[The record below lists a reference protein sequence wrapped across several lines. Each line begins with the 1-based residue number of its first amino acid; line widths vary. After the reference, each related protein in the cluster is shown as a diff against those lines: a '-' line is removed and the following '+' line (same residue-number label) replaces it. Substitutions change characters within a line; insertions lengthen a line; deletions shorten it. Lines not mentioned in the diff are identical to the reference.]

1 MTSWVVVGVVTVR
14 ETVRTSLVSHMRIA
28 WEPPAKP
35 RPRGIEAR
43 RGRRA
48 PRGLGTV
55 VPGMVSERAAT
66 ILVVDDDRAIADTV
80 ADGLAVAGH
89 RTLRAATGAEALEV
103 LRTQRPDLV
112 ILDVTMP
119 HVDGWTVLETMRRRG
134 LTTPVVMLTARHE
147 REDVVRGLRL
157 GADDYVAKPFGL
169 EELLLRVGAVLRRA
183 APPPDATRVLEC
195 GALRLDLDAVTV
207 TQRGADVALSP
218 TEYRL
223 LEELMRHRE
232 HVVSKADLL
241 ERVWGYDADSESTV
255 VETYVS
261 YLRRKLTVDG
271 ESPIVTVRGFGVK
284 VVALP

>member
-43 RGRRA
+43 RGRRV

-169 EELLLRVGAVLRRA
+169 EQLLLQNA
-183 APPPDATRVLEC
+183 
-195 GALRLDLDAVTV
+195 DLSCVPCHFE
-207 TQRGADVALSP
+207 GC
-218 TEYRL
+218 E
-223 LEELMRHRE
+223 RHRE
-232 HVVSKADLL
+232 SRSDCLDRLSPARVIAAAEILL
-241 ERVWGYDADSESTV
+241 QQ
-255 VETYVS
+255 
-261 YLRRKLTVDG
+261 RRDVPATA
-271 ESPIVTVRGFGVK
+271 P
-284 VVALP
+284 AAP